1 MSKDTITREPTLAG
15 IAAAGPND
23 LGSFPLASPA
33 RPGLIRPRYL
43 GFLALGVACW
53 VGLFLAFTSIVDPYG
68 VSPLHLSI
76 AGLNV
81 LKPKRV
87 DIDRLIKPYEV
98 WRYQPRTVFLGTS
111 RIHQSIDPATLDGTR
126 FAAAYNA
133 SIPASSLGMNISN
146 LEQYLKLDPSLRTVF
161 VELFIYNFLGQG
173 QDHAP
178 KTRSEFLANAATLLG
193 SSDALWASVA
203 TLSQNAWIKK
213 ETYEI
218 KPGGYFYYPP
228 GHRAGDTFNG
238 FPAGILK
245 LHQQNVDG
253 PRLYDPSFEAVHEFV
268 SLARANNIEL
278 TFIATPNHA
287 YFDYYVDAF
296 DLWGLVEEW
305 LRRLSSEASVVSF
318 SQPNDWVYEPVKPM
332 MTYWNDPFH
341 FSLAMGRGI
350 TASLAGQTVPG
361 LPDNFMVRLT
371 PDNAAALVQGR
382 RAAIK
387 RWARDNPA
395 FVEEF
400 QKERLKQNSS
410 HLGGQ

>member
-1 MSKDTITREPTLAG
+1 MLKDAITREPTLAG

-98 WRYQPRTVFLGTS
+98 WRYQPHTVFLGTS
-111 RIHQSIDPATLDGTR
+111 RIQQSIDPATLDGTR
-126 FAAAYNA
+126 FAPAYNA

-146 LEQYLKLDPSLRTVF
+146 LEQYLTLDRNLRTVF
-161 VELFIYNFLGQG
+161 AELFIYYFLGQG
-173 QDHAP
+173 QEHTP
-178 KTRSEFLANAATLLG
+178 RTRSEFLANAATLLG

-203 TLSQNAWIKK
+203 TFSQNAVIKK

-218 KPGGYFYYPP
+218 RPTGYFYYPP
-228 GHRAGDTFNG
+228 GHRAGDNFNG
-238 FPAGILK
+238 FAQGIWKNNPNLA
-245 LHQQNVDG
+245 LSQG
-253 PRLYDPSFEAVHEFV
+253 SFDA
-268 SLARANNIEL
+268 LRDLINTARAHNIEL
-278 TFIATPNHA
+278 IFLATPNHA
-287 YFDYYVDAF
+287 YFDYYVDLIGAW
-296 DLWGLVEEW
+296 DLVEEW
-305 LRRLSSEASVVSF
+305 LRRASQDATIYSF

-350 TASLAGQTVPG
+350 AASLAGQNVPG

-371 PDNAAALVQGR
+371 PDNAAALVQAR

-387 RWARDNPA
+387 RWARDNPS

-400 QKERLKQNSS
+400 DKQRLK
-410 HLGGQ
+410 

>member
-1 MSKDTITREPTLAG
+1 MLKDAITREPSPAR

-23 LGSFPLASPA
+23 LGSFPLAGLA

-98 WRYQPRTVFLGTS
+98 WRYQPHTVFLGTS
-111 RIHQSIDPATLDGTR
+111 RIQQSIDPATLDGTR
-126 FAAAYNA
+126 FAPAYNA

-146 LEQYLKLDPSLRTVF
+146 LEQYLTLDRNLRTVF
-161 VELFIYNFLGQG
+161 AELFIYYFLGQG
-173 QDHAP
+173 QEHTP
-178 KTRSEFLANAATLLG
+178 RTRSEFLANAATLLG

-203 TLSQNAWIKK
+203 TVSQNAVIKK

-218 KPGGYFYYPP
+218 RPGGYFYYPP
-228 GHRAGDTFNG
+228 GHRAGDNFNG
-238 FPAGILK
+238 FAQGIWKNNPNLA
-245 LHQQNVDG
+245 LSQG
-253 PRLYDPSFEAVHEFV
+253 SFDA
-268 SLARANNIEL
+268 LRDLINTARAHDIEL
-278 TFIATPNHA
+278 IFLATPNHA
-287 YFDYYVDAF
+287 YFDYYVDAIGAW
-296 DLWGLVEEW
+296 DLVEEW
-305 LRRLSSEASVVSF
+305 LRRASQDATIYSF

-387 RWARDNPA
+387 RWARDNPV